1 MSLPTSV
8 FKRRTRSSL
17 DQAYPPYFEAAG
29 RVTASLP
36 PYFEAVGRVTASLP
50 PYFEAAGRVTQAYP
64 PILRPQAGL
73 HKLTPL
79 F

>member
-1 MSLPTSV
+1 MDASRCRYPPLC
-8 FKRRTRSSL
+8 SSDEL
-17 DQAYPPYFEAAG
+17 VLRLSKLTPYFEDVG

-36 PYFEAVGRVTASLP
+36 PYFEAV
-50 PYFEAAGRVTQAYP
+50 GRVTQAYP